1 MTPGGTRA
9 GGAGRDDGGMD
20 SHSVAPGM
28 HGDDEVLAL
37 LRRRRAAGRRI
48 GSHRDGRRVAL
59 VIGGGG
65 MRGAYAGGMVH
76 ALEEAGLAGCFDEV
90 WGSSAGAFVGTALVL
105 GHGENAARIFS
116 DDMAC
121 REFIDPRRFGTRR
134 PMVSL
139 DHLLDHILVESK
151 PTDWDS
157 LVTSPVPLNVMVT
170 RPSDLAPH
178 VLTGLPDGGTWKAAM
193 RATAAI
199 PLLAGP
205 PVRVGEDEWIDG
217 SVGDPLPVARALRS
231 GATHVLAL
239 MTRTADELVTPPA
252 DARTPLWARSL
263 DRLAPGLGRMAQDAS
278 RHGECLPLLT
288 DAAHPDREGAHLL
301 TLTPHSS
308 AGVRGLTTDRTR
320 VRAAARIGYETVAEM
335 LGGAAAA

>member
-1 MTPGGTRA
+1 MRSHFLSPGAHGDA
-9 GGAGRDDGGMD
+9 GVLSVLEQRRSAGRG
-20 SHSVAPGM
+20 A
-28 HGDDEVLAL
+28 
-37 LRRRRAAGRRI
+37 
-48 GSHRDGRRVAL
+48 GSHRDGNRVAL
-59 VIGGGG
+59 VVGGGG

-76 ALEEAGLAGCFDEV
+76 ALEEAGFAGCFDEV

-105 GHGENAARIFS
+105 GHGADAARIFA

-139 DHLLDHILVESK
+139 DHLFDHILVSSK
-151 PTDWDS
+151 PTDWSS
-157 LVTSPVPLNVMVT
+157 LVTSPVPLRVMVT
-170 RPSDLAPH
+170 RAGDLTPH

-205 PVRVGEDEWIDG
+205 PVRIGDDEWIDG
-217 SVGDPLPVARALRS
+217 SVGDPLPVARALRG

-239 MTRTADELVTPPA
+239 MTRTVDELVTPPV

-278 RHGECLPLLT
+278 RHGEFLALLT
-288 DAAHPDREGAHLL
+288 DAAHPDRAGAHLL
-301 TLTPHSS
+301 TLTPHGS
-308 AGVRGLTTDRTR
+308 AGVRGLTTDRER
-320 VRAAARIGYETVAEM
+320 VTEAARIGRETVAGVLEPAV
-335 LGGAAAA
+335 AA